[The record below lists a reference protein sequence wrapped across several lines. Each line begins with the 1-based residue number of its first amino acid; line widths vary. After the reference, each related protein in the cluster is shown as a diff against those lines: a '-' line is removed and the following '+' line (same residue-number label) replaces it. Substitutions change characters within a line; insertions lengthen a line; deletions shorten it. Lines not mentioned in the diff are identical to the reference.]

1 MTSTPVLIGVGY
13 DGGSS
18 YQRGPAEA
26 PAVIRQALWSD
37 IGNAWSESLR
47 DIGAPGVLDDAGDL
61 DISPADV
68 VGSIDAGITAR
79 LGPDKV
85 PLVLGG
91 DHSITFPVVRALHR
105 ARGDFTLLHFDA
117 HPDLYDDFEGNRFSH
132 ACPFARI
139 MEASLATRLVQVG
152 IRTSS
157 GIQAEQ
163 ARRFKVEQVSPAA
176 WEAGWRPMLS
186 GPVYLSIDLDV
197 LDPAFAPGVSHHEP
211 GGCSTRQL
219 LTTLAHIEVPIV
231 GVDIVELN
239 PRNDPLGIT
248 ARVSAKLVKELAARI
263 RFGGPGAA

>member
-26 PAVIRQALWSD
+26 PALIRQALWSD
-37 IGNAWSESLR
+37 VGNTWSESLR
-47 DIGAPGVLDDAGDL
+47 DIGAAGVLEDAGDL
-61 DISPADV
+61 EVSSTDV
-68 VGSIDAGITAR
+68 VGSIDAGISA
-79 LGPDKV
+79 GIAPGKV

-91 DHSITFPVVRALHR
+91 DHSITYPVVRALHR
-105 ARGDFTLLHFDA
+105 VRGGFTILHFDA
-117 HPDLYDDFEGNRFSH
+117 HPDLYDEFEGNRYSH

-139 MEASLATRLVQVG
+139 METSLATKLIQVG
-152 IRTSS
+152 IRTLS
-157 GIQAEQ
+157 GSQAEQ
-163 ARRFKVEQVSPAA
+163 VRRFRVEQVSPAE
-176 WEAGWRPMLS
+176 WEAGWRPALD

-219 LTTLAHIEVPIV
+219 LTTIQQIEAPIV
-231 GVDIVELN
+231 GADIVELN

-248 ARVSAKLVKELAARI
+248 ARVAAKLVKELAALI
-263 RFGGPGAA
+263 RFGPGAA

>member
-1 MTSTPVLIGVGY
+1 MTSRPVLIGVGY

-37 IGNAWSESLR
+37 IGNTWSESLR
-47 DIGAPGVLDDAGDL
+47 DIGARGVLEDAGDIEIL
-61 DISPADV
+61 PADV
-68 VGSIDAGITAR
+68 VGSIDAGVTAA
-79 LGPDKV
+79 LGPDRV

-91 DHSITFPVVRALHR
+91 DHSISYPVVRAVQR
-105 ARGDFTLLHFDA
+105 ARGPFTLLHFDA
-117 HPDLYDDFEGNRFSH
+117 HPDLYHEFEGDRYSH

-157 GIQAEQ
+157 GAQAEQ

-176 WEAGWRPMLS
+176 WDAGWRPAIT

-219 LTTLAHIEVPIV
+219 LTTLAQVNGPVV
-231 GVDIVELN
+231 GADIVELN

-248 ARVSAKLVKELAARI
+248 ARVAAKLVKEVADLVLSFR
-263 RFGGPGAA
+263 G